1 MKLKMKSIL
10 GIAAASAF
18 ALSAGANAAW
28 FGHGNDASNT
38 GEHHSFFSSMFH
50 GKNTSTYMWNGY
62 EVATPSQVNESAP
75 WMANQPHM
83 PGTVAVQT
91 SGNMV
96 SNMVGA
102 VSNTT
107 ADTYGTGYAS
117 GASSGMSGYGTNG
130 YDSSG
135 YGATTSN
142 GYGTTAYDSNG
153 YGNSSAN
160 SSRHGLSR
168 FFHSGARMNGTSDMT
183 FVRSGRPYWALD
195 S

>member
-28 FGHGNDASNT
+28 FGHGNNASS

-50 GKNTSTYMWNGY
+50 GHNTSTYMWNGY
-62 EVATPSQVNESAP
+62 EVSTPSQVNESAP

-91 SGNMV
+91 SGNMI

-102 VSNTT
+102 VSDTT
-107 ADTYGTGYAS
+107 AAPYATGV
-117 GASSGMSGYGTNG
+117 SSNVSGYGT
-130 YDSSG
+130 SG
-135 YGATTSN
+135 F
-142 GYGTTAYDSNG
+142 DSNG
-153 YGNSSAN
+153 YGVTTSESDRYGSSSVHSNGYRAH
-160 SSRHGLSR
+160 R
-168 FFHSGARMNGTSDMT
+168 FHSTARMNGYNDST
-183 FVRSGRPYWALD
+183 FDRSGRPYWALD